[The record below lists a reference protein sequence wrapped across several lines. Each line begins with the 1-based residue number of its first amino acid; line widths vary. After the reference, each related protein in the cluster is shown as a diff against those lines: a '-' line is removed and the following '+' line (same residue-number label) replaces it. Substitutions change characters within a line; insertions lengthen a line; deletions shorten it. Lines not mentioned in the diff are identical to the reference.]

1 MVVAAD
7 PSPTS
12 EQLAGIAAVLGVVD
26 DPVYLTKDHY
36 ETRQRAELLAHIAAG
51 IVAQLTRAEA
61 GMDVD
66 DRADLHWN
74 ADRAAGHPSIDLQI
88 TRLAWAHHAI
98 TRTRGPRQHPVA
110 DTVTTTLGTL
120 VQVLENWTDH
130 PDPMLADALLM
141 LRGAADH
148 LAGVLRTRPRPTV
161 SPQTG
166 GASALSGRTA
176 TP

>member
-1 MVVAAD
+1 
-7 PSPTS
+7 
-12 EQLAGIAAVLGVVD
+12 
-26 DPVYLTKDHY
+26 
-36 ETRQRAELLAHIAAG
+36 
-51 IVAQLTRAEA
+51 
-61 GMDVD
+61 
-66 DRADLHWN
+66 
-74 ADRAAGHPSIDLQI
+74 
-88 TRLAWAHHAI
+88 
-98 TRTRGPRQHPVA
+98 VA